1 MMGLVRVEGSRS
13 LKALVAALLAL
24 AALAAHAQE
33 RVVTTF
39 GVIADAPYDAAEA
52 RWLEDLFARLEAE
65 PLAVV
70 VHAGDM
76 KNGSSPCSDALFA
89 AHRRLFDRSPHPLVY
104 VPGDNDWT
112 DCWRPAAGGHD
123 PRERLAALRRVFFAS
138 STSLGRRTLALSR
151 QPEYPENTRWRL
163 GPVTFA
169 GFNIPG
175 PDNNYLRMPA
185 EYAARNAANLE
196 WLAATF
202 AEAREHGARAIV
214 LVMQGNMFPAPP
226 AASAERRLGYAD
238 FLAALQVAAAEFA
251 GSVLVVNGE
260 THHQRH
266 DRPLADVAG
275 RPLANVERVEGYGSP
290 FLGWVRV
297 TVVETPDGRLAFRV
311 EPRPETL

>member
-1 MMGLVRVEGSRS
+1 M
-13 LKALVAALLAL
+13 KAVAAVLLAL
-24 AALAAHAQE
+24 AALAAYAQE

-39 GVIADAPYDAAEA
+39 AVISDAPYDAAEA
-52 RWLEDLFARLEAE
+52 RWLEGLFARLEAE

-76 KNGSSPCSDALFA
+76 KSGSSPCSDALFT
-89 AHRRLFDRSPHPLVY
+89 AHRRLFDLSPHPLVY

-123 PRERLAALRRVFFAS
+123 PRERLAALRRVFFQS
-138 STSLGRRTLALSR
+138 SSSLGRRTIPLTR
-151 QPEYPENTRWRL
+151 QPEYPENTRWRI

-175 PDNNYLRMPA
+175 PDNNYMRMPA
-185 EYAARNAANLE
+185 EYAARNAANLD

-202 AEAREHGARAIV
+202 AAAREHGARAIV
-214 LVMQGNMFPAPP
+214 LVIHGNMFPAPP
-226 AASAERRLGYAD
+226 AAAAERRLGYAG
-238 FLAALQVAAAEFA
+238 FLAALRAEAAEFA
-251 GSVLVVNGE
+251 GNVLLVNGE

-266 DRPLADVAG
+266 DRPLTDDAG

-290 FLGWVRV
+290 FLGWVRIA
-297 TVVETPDGRLAFRV
+297 VVEAPDGRLVFRV
-311 EPRPETL
+311 ESRPETL